1 MISNEAPG
9 ADDANSGLESGA
21 ARRVPVMQ
29 QLWTG
34 GTRRHFA
41 QAQAIDPA
49 GASPHLTQQIALNV
63 LRSMKTQN
71 TKKKQVYTLTR
82 TMRQKSLES
91 RCQQRFKLLGFR
103 TKQDKKSEH
112 INPEDL
118 LNQNI
123 LVSPPGAPKM
133 RQNFAQ
139 ARRMSSRQQSG
150 PPMTL
155 AAYPPKHLAGAKL
168 AS

>member
-1 MISNEAPG
+1 MSPDMDIRGDPGTECISPTLEKRIISSEVPAV
-9 ADDANSGLESGA
+9 DDFNSGLAEEA

-34 GTRRHFA
+34 GTRRHFI
-41 QAQAIDPA
+41 QQQPFDMTDTGPNI
-49 GASPHLTQQIALNV
+49 TQQIALNV
-63 LRSMKTQN
+63 LRNMKTQN

-103 TKQDKKSEH
+103 TKQDKKNEH
-112 INPEDL
+112 INPGDL

-123 LVSPPGAPKM
+123 LVAPPGQPKM
-133 RQNFAQ
+133 R
-139 ARRMSSRQQSG
+139 
-150 PPMTL
+150 
-155 AAYPPKHLAGAKL
+155 
-168 AS
+168 

>member
-1 MISNEAPG
+1 LSPDRETRGDPGTECISPTLEKRVISSEIPRV
-9 ADDANSGLESGA
+9 DDLNNDFDSGA

-34 GTRRHFA
+34 GTRRHFI
-41 QAQAIDPA
+41 QQEPFDITGP
-49 GASPHLTQQIALNV
+49 SPNMTQQIALNV
-63 LRSMKTQN
+63 LRNMKTQN

-103 TKQDKKSEH
+103 TKQDKKNEH
-112 INPEDL
+112 INPDDL

-133 RQNFAQ
+133 R
-139 ARRMSSRQQSG
+139 
-150 PPMTL
+150 
-155 AAYPPKHLAGAKL
+155 
-168 AS
+168 